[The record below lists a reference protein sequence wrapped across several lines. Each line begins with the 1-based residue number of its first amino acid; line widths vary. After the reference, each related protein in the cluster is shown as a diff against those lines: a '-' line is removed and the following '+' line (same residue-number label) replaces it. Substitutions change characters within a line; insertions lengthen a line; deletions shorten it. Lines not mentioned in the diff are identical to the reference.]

1 MDAAPAAVY
10 RSRRLQASEL
20 YDMPLT
26 HDLRRFYVDGRWIP
40 ESQRDTFAV
49 VNPATEEVIGEIAM
63 ATTADVDAAI
73 TAARRAFPAYAASS
87 RADRLA
93 LLERTLA
100 AYQARHA
107 DIAAAISAEM
117 GAPISLARGS
127 QAGIGVGHLKAMIRI
142 LRDFPF
148 EEQQDGTRLVLEA
161 AGVCGLITPWNW
173 PINQIACKVVPAL
186 AAGCTMV
193 LKPSEYAPL
202 SAALWAEVMHEAGV
216 PAGVFNLVHG
226 DGATAGTAISSHAEV
241 DLVSFTGSTRAGVE
255 VARNAAPTVKRV
267 HQELGGKS
275 PNLILDDADLPQAV
289 RRSIRH
295 VFQNSGQSCNAPT
308 RLLVPRRLLDTVESL
323 AVAATRD
330 IKVGDPRDPA
340 TDMGPLVSR
349 AQYDRVQSYIGN
361 GIAEGARLLA
371 GGPGRPEGFSRGY
384 YARPTIFSDVR
395 NDMTIAREEIFGPVL
410 CIIPCE
416 SEADAVRIAN
426 DTPYG
431 LAAYVWTADSAR
443 ALRIARQI
451 RAGAVQVNGA
461 DLTMDG
467 PFGGFKRSGNGR
479 EWGAHGLREFCE
491 VKAIVGA

>member
-117 GAPISLARGS
+117 GAHISLARGS

-202 SAALWAEVMHEAGV
+202 SAALWAEVMHEA
-216 PAGVFNLVHG
+216 AL
-226 DGATAGTAISSHAEV
+226 SV
-241 DLVSFTGSTRAGVE
+241 D
-255 VARNAAPTVKRV
+255 KR
-267 HQELGGKS
+267 
-275 PNLILDDADLPQAV
+275 
-289 RRSIRH
+289 
-295 VFQNSGQSCNAPT
+295 
-308 RLLVPRRLLDTVESL
+308 
-323 AVAATRD
+323 
-330 IKVGDPRDPA
+330 
-340 TDMGPLVSR
+340 PLH
-349 AQYDRVQSYIGN
+349 
-361 GIAEGARLLA
+361 
-371 GGPGRPEGFSRGY
+371 F
-384 YARPTIFSDVR
+384 
-395 NDMTIAREEIFGPVL
+395 
-410 CIIPCE
+410 
-416 SEADAVRIAN
+416 
-426 DTPYG
+426 
-431 LAAYVWTADSAR
+431 
-443 ALRIARQI
+443 
-451 RAGAVQVNGA
+451 
-461 DLTMDG
+461 
-467 PFGGFKRSGNGR
+467 
-479 EWGAHGLREFCE
+479 
-491 VKAIVGA
+491 